1 MRIVLISGAIA
12 NKPFNGGASWTRL
25 NWLLGFRKLGFDA
38 YFVEQIDPAACVD
51 EAGQPALFEES
62 VNLKYFRKIAAQFG
76 LEGQAALT
84 RGGPPQVQGLAHD
97 LL

>member
-1 MRIVLISGAIA
+1 MRIVLVSGAIA

-51 EAGQPALFEES
+51 EAGQPADRKS
-62 VNLKYFRKIAAQFG
+62 V
-76 LEGQAALT
+76 
-84 RGGPPQVQGLAHD
+84 V
-97 LL
+97 